1 MSTAINVILTEDSV
15 AGKAGELVKV
25 KMGYARNYLLMRNM
39 AVIADIHNIKMYE
52 EKKEELE
59 RQAAE
64 RKALAEAIKEQIGD
78 DAIVTI
84 TCKAGESGKLFGA
97 VTKEK
102 IAEAITEQHKT
113 TVSKDNITIPM
124 PIKALGLHKS
134 IVSLGSNVST
144 EVIIKVEK
152 EN

>member
-1 MSTAINVILTEDSV
+1 MTTAINVILTEDSV

-25 KMGYARNYLLMRNM
+25 KMGYARNFLLMRNM
-39 AVIADIHNIKMYE
+39 AVVADNHNLKMYE

-64 RKALAEAIKEQIGD
+64 RKAEAEAIKEKIGEE
-78 DAIVTI
+78 ATVTI
-84 TCKAGESGKLFGA
+84 ACKSGESGKLFGA
-97 VTKEK
+97 VTKER
-102 IAEAITEQHKT
+102 IAEAISEQHRVK
-113 TVSKDNITIPM
+113 VNKDNITIPM

-134 IVSLGSNVST
+134 IVSLGSNIST